1 VGRRDDKAQIGK
13 DDEAKGPMTRLRL
26 RYVQAWV
33 ADGRA
38 HHYFRRAGYPRV
50 RLPGLPGSLEF
61 MSAYQ
66 AALDSAM
73 TEIGKDKRSKPGSV
87 SAAIA
92 SYYASQSFRCLA
104 ASSQVVRKAVLE
116 AFRREHGDKQIA
128 AMPRKFLAA
137 LLDAMT
143 PTTARN
149 WFKAIRALTDHCI
162 KVGMLR
168 DDPTLGLKPRP
179 IKGDGFHTWTDREI
193 AQYEACHAIGSRGRL
208 ALALG
213 LYTGQRRGDVIR
225 MGRQHIREGWLYVT
239 QQKTG
244 QPLAIPVVPELAAVL
259 DVVPPTQ
266 MTFLT
271 TARGKP
277 FDGKGF
283 TMWFAKA
290 CAKAGL
296 GPQCT
301 FHGLRKAA
309 CRKLAEAGCT
319 VHEIAAISGHASLK
333 EVERYTKGVD
343 QARLAQ
349 AAMARM
355 VQEQTGTKTVKVD
368 RRGLSKPLNTLEK
381 RGT

>member
-1 VGRRDDKAQIGK
+1 MTKAI
-13 DDEAKGPMTRLRL
+13 PTRKSARGLPLRL
-26 RYVQAWV
+26 KFIQAWV
-33 ADGRA
+33 DQDGRA
-38 HHYFRRAGYPRV
+38 HHYFRRAGYPRE

-73 TEIGKDKRSKPGSV
+73 TPIGADKRSRPGSV
-87 SAAIA
+87 SAACA
-92 SYYASQSFRCLA
+92 SYYASQSFRGLA
-104 ASSQVVRKAVLE
+104 ASSQIVRKAVLE
-116 AFRREHGDKQIA
+116 AFRREHGGLQIA
-128 AMPRKFLAA
+128 AMPRKFIAA

-162 KVGMLR
+162 KVGMLK

-179 IKGDGFHTWTDREI
+179 IKGDGFHTWTEDEI
-193 AQYEACHAIGSRGRL
+193 AAFEAHHPIGSRERL

-213 LYTGQRRGDVIR
+213 LYSGQRRGDVIR
-225 MGRQHIREGWLYVT
+225 MGRQHVRGGALYVT
-239 QQKTG
+239 QAKTG
-244 QPLAIPVVPELAAVL
+244 KALAIPVHPELAAVL
-259 DVVPPTQ
+259 DHAPGNQ
-266 MTFLT
+266 LTFLT
-271 TARGKP
+271 TARGAA

-309 CRKLAEAGCT
+309 CRRLAEAGCS
-319 VHEIAAISGHASLK
+319 VNEIAAISGHKSLR
-333 EVERYTKGVD
+333 EIARYTAAVD
-343 QARLAQ
+343 QARMARN
-349 AAMARM
+349 AMARTALAQKG
-355 VQEQTGTKTVKVD
+355 VATG
-368 RRGLSKPLNTLEK
+368 
-381 RGT
+381 